1 MSLPLFKELENIVGK
16 DVMKNL
22 CKEYLIHDLIDN
34 SANRVWKDCSGVY
47 PQAWTTSPALEPST
61 MMASLPSSVD
71 SLSSSIDSQSSGVS
85 FVTSW
90 MGQGP
95 EGQGPEGQGPEGQG
109 PESQGPAERQA
120 PWAPK
125 KKPHFPVIKR
135 SDMQDL
141 ANLYVENSA
150 FPN

>member
-22 CKEYLIHDLIDN
+22 CKEYLIRDLIDN

-47 PQAWTTSPALEPST
+47 PQAWTTQPST

-71 SLSSSIDSQSSGVS
+71 SLPSSIDSQSSGVS

-95 EGQGPEGQGPEGQG
+95 EGQGPEGQGPEG
-109 PESQGPAERQA
+109 QGPAERQA